1 MISHLRGRMIEKTPT
16 HVILECNGVGYHLEV
31 SLNTFSGLSSD
42 EEQLLYTHLQIKEDS
57 HTLFGFLSEFERSVF
72 RLLISVSGVGA
83 ATARTMLSSL
93 SPSEVVGAIG
103 SEQVAIVQSVKGIGA
118 KTAQRMILELKD
130 KVLALEGAENVITAR
145 AVNGQ
150 NREEAIAALE
160 VLGFSRKSVQ
170 KIVDKLLT
178 ADSEMS
184 VEDLIKNTLN
194 AL

>member
-31 SLNTFSGLSSD
+31 SLHTFSGLNSE

-57 HTLFGFLSEFERSVF
+57 HTLFGFLSEFERAVF

-93 SPSEVVGAIG
+93 SPSDIVGAIA
-103 SEQVAIVQSVKGIGA
+103 SEQVAVVQSVKGIGA

-130 KVLALEGAENVITAR
+130 KVLALEGAEDVVANTTVK
-145 AVNGQ
+145 GQ
-150 NREEAIAALE
+150 NGEEAIAALE
-160 VLGFSRKSVQ
+160 VLGFTRKSVQ

-178 ADSEMS
+178 ADSQMS

-194 AL
+194 AI

>member
-1 MISHLRGRMIEKTPT
+1 MISHLRGRMIDKTPT

-31 SLNTFSGLSSD
+31 SLYTFSGLSSE

-130 KVLALEGAENVITAR
+130 KVLALEGAEDVISAR

-150 NREEAIAALE
+150 NGEEAIAALE

>member
-31 SLNTFSGLSSD
+31 SLNTFSGLSSE

-57 HTLFGFLSEFERSVF
+57 HILFGFLSEFERSVF

-130 KVLALEGAENVITAR
+130 KVLALEGAEDVISAR

-150 NREEAIAALE
+150 NGEEAIAALE

>member
-31 SLNTFSGLSSD
+31 SLHTFSGLSSE

-57 HTLFGFLSEFERSVF
+57 HTLFGFLSEFERAVF

-93 SPSEVVGAIG
+93 SPSDVVGAIA
-103 SEQVAIVQSVKGIGA
+103 SEQVAVVQSVKGIGA

-130 KVLALEGAENVITAR
+130 KVLALDGAEDVVTS
-145 AVNGQ
+145 VTVKGQ
-150 NREEAIAALE
+150 SGEEAVAALE

-170 KIVDKLLT
+170 KIIDKLLT
-178 ADSEMS
+178 ADSQMS

-194 AL
+194 AI

>member
-31 SLNTFSGLSSD
+31 SLHTFSGLSSE

-57 HTLFGFLSEFERSVF
+57 HTLFGFLSEFERAVF

-93 SPSEVVGAIG
+93 NPSEVVGAIA
-103 SEQVAIVQSVKGIGA
+103 SEQVAVVQSVKGIGA

-130 KVLALEGAENVITAR
+130 KVLALEGAEDVVTNTTVK
-145 AVNGQ
+145 GQ
-150 NREEAIAALE
+150 NGEEAIAALE
-160 VLGFSRKSVQ
+160 VLGFTRKSVQ

-178 ADSEMS
+178 ADSQMS

-194 AL
+194 AI

>member
-31 SLNTFSGLSSD
+31 SLHTFSGLSSE

-57 HTLFGFLSEFERSVF
+57 HTLFGFLSEFERAVF

-93 SPSEVVGAIG
+93 SPSDVVGAIA
-103 SEQVAIVQSVKGIGA
+103 SEQVAVVQSVKGIGA

-130 KVLALEGAENVITAR
+130 KVLALEGAEDLVANTTVK
-145 AVNGQ
+145 GQ
-150 NREEAIAALE
+150 NGEEAIAALE
-160 VLGFSRKSVQ
+160 VLGFTRKSVQ

-178 ADSEMS
+178 ADSQMS

-194 AL
+194 AI

>member
-31 SLNTFSGLSSD
+31 SLNTFSGLSSE

-72 RLLISVSGVGA
+72 RLLISVSGIGA

-130 KVLALEGAENVITAR
+130 KVLALEGAEDVISAR

-150 NREEAIAALE
+150 NGEEAIAALE

>member
-31 SLNTFSGLSSD
+31 SLHTFSGLSSE

-57 HTLFGFLSEFERSVF
+57 HTLFGFLSEFERAVF

-93 SPSEVVGAIG
+93 SPSDVVGAIA
-103 SEQVAIVQSVKGIGA
+103 SEQVAVVQSVKGIGA

-130 KVLALEGAENVITAR
+130 KVLALEGAEDVVANTTLK
-145 AVNGQ
+145 GQ
-150 NREEAIAALE
+150 NGEEAIAALE
-160 VLGFSRKSVQ
+160 VLGFTRKSVQ

-178 ADSEMS
+178 ADSQMS

-194 AL
+194 AI

>member
-1 MISHLRGRMIEKTPT
+1 MIEKTPT

-31 SLNTFSGLSSD
+31 SLHTFSGLSSE

-57 HTLFGFLSEFERSVF
+57 HTLFGFLSEFERAVF

-93 SPSEVVGAIG
+93 SPSDVVGAIA
-103 SEQVAIVQSVKGIGA
+103 SEQVAVVQSVKGIGA

-130 KVLALEGAENVITAR
+130 KVLALEGAEDVVANTTVK
-145 AVNGQ
+145 GQ
-150 NREEAIAALE
+150 NGEEAIAALE
-160 VLGFSRKSVQ
+160 VLGFTRKSVQ

-178 ADSEMS
+178 ADSQMS

-194 AL
+194 AI

>member
-31 SLNTFSGLSSD
+31 SLHTFSGLSSE

-57 HTLFGFLSEFERSVF
+57 HTLFGFLSEFERGVF

-93 SPSEVVGAIG
+93 SPSDVVGAIA
-103 SEQVAIVQSVKGIGA
+103 SEQVAVVQSVKGIGA

-130 KVLALEGAENVITAR
+130 KVLALEGAEDVVANTTLK
-145 AVNGQ
+145 GQ
-150 NREEAIAALE
+150 NGEEAIAALE
-160 VLGFSRKSVQ
+160 VLGFTRKSVQ

-178 ADSEMS
+178 ADSQMS

-194 AL
+194 AI

>member
-31 SLNTFSGLSSD
+31 SLHTFSGLSSE

-57 HTLFGFLSEFERSVF
+57 HTLFGFLSEFERAVF

-93 SPSEVVGAIG
+93 SPSDVVGAIA
-103 SEQVAIVQSVKGIGA
+103 SEQVAVVQSVKGIGA

-130 KVLALEGAENVITAR
+130 KVLALEGAEDVVANTTVK
-145 AVNGQ
+145 GQ
-150 NREEAIAALE
+150 NGEEAISALE
-160 VLGFSRKSVQ
+160 VLGFTRKSVQ

-178 ADSEMS
+178 ADSQMS

-194 AL
+194 AI

>member
-1 MISHLRGRMIEKTPT
+1 M
-16 HVILECNGVGYHLEV
+16 
-31 SLNTFSGLSSD
+31 
-42 EEQLLYTHLQIKEDS
+42 
-57 HTLFGFLSEFERSVF
+57 
-72 RLLISVSGVGA
+72 SGVGA

-130 KVLALEGAENVITAR
+130 KVLALEGAEDVVTNTTVK
-145 AVNGQ
+145 GQ
-150 NREEAIAALE
+150 NGEEAIAALE
-160 VLGFSRKSVQ
+160 VLGFTRKSVQ

-178 ADSEMS
+178 ADSQMS

-194 AL
+194 AI

>member
-31 SLNTFSGLSSD
+31 SLHTFSGLSS
-42 EEQLLYTHLQIKEDS
+42 EEEELLYTHLQIKEDS
-57 HTLFGFLSEFERSVF
+57 HTLFGFLSEFERTVF

-93 SPSEVVGAIG
+93 SPSDVVGAIA
-103 SEQVAIVQSVKGIGA
+103 SEQVAVVQSVKGIGA

-130 KVLALEGAENVITAR
+130 KVLALEGAEDVV
-145 AVNGQ
+145 VNTTVKGQ
-150 NREEAIAALE
+150 NGEEAIAALE
-160 VLGFSRKSVQ
+160 VLGFTRKSVQ

-178 ADSEMS
+178 ADSQMS

-194 AL
+194 AI

>member
-16 HVILECNGVGYHLEV
+16 HVVLECNGVGYHLEV
-31 SLNTFSGLSSD
+31 SLNTFSGLSSE

-130 KVLALEGAENVITAR
+130 KVLALEGAEDVISAR

-150 NREEAIAALE
+150 NGEEAIAALE

>member
-31 SLNTFSGLSSD
+31 SLNTFSGLSSE

-130 KVLALEGAENVITAR
+130 KVLALEGAEDVISAR

-150 NREEAIAALE
+150 NGEEAIAALE

-194 AL
+194 TL

>member
-31 SLNTFSGLSSD
+31 SLHTFSGLSSE

-57 HTLFGFLSEFERSVF
+57 HTLFGFLSEFERAVF

-93 SPSEVVGAIG
+93 SPSDVVGAIA
-103 SEQVAIVQSVKGIGA
+103 SEQVAVVQSVKGIGA

-130 KVLALEGAENVITAR
+130 KVLALEGAEDVV
-145 AVNGQ
+145 VNTTVKGQ
-150 NREEAIAALE
+150 NGEEAIAALE
-160 VLGFSRKSVQ
+160 VLGFTRKSVQ

-178 ADSEMS
+178 ADSQMS

-194 AL
+194 AI

>member
-31 SLNTFSGLSSD
+31 SLNTFSGLSSE

-57 HTLFGFLSEFERSVF
+57 HILFGFLSEFERSVF

-130 KVLALEGAENVITAR
+130 KVLALEGAEDVISAR

-150 NREEAIAALE
+150 NGEEAIAALE

-170 KIVDKLLT
+170 KVVDKLLT

>member
-31 SLNTFSGLSSD
+31 SLNTFSGLSSE

-130 KVLALEGAENVITAR
+130 KVLALEGAEDVISAR

-150 NREEAIAALE
+150 NGEEAIAALE

-194 AL
+194 AI

>member
-31 SLNTFSGLSSD
+31 SLHTFSGLSSE

-57 HTLFGFLSEFERSVF
+57 HTLFGFLSEFERAVF

-93 SPSEVVGAIG
+93 SPSEVVGAIA
-103 SEQVAIVQSVKGIGA
+103 SEQVAVVQSVKGIGA

-130 KVLALEGAENVITAR
+130 KVLALEGAEDVVANTTVKGR
-145 AVNGQ
+145 NG
-150 NREEAIAALE
+150 EEAIAALE
-160 VLGFSRKSVQ
+160 VLGFTRKSVQ

-178 ADSEMS
+178 ADSQMS

-194 AL
+194 AI

>member
-31 SLNTFSGLSSD
+31 SLNTFSGLSSE

-130 KVLALEGAENVITAR
+130 KVLALEGAEDVISAR

-150 NREEAIAALE
+150 NGEEAIAALE

-184 VEDLIKNTLN
+184 AEDLIKNTLN

>member
-31 SLNTFSGLSSD
+31 SLHTFSGLSSE

-57 HTLFGFLSEFERSVF
+57 HTLFGFLSEFERAVF

-93 SPSEVVGAIG
+93 SPSEVVGAIA
-103 SEQVAIVQSVKGIGA
+103 SEQVAVVQSVKGIGA

-130 KVLALEGAENVITAR
+130 KVLALEGAEDVVANTTVK
-145 AVNGQ
+145 GQ
-150 NREEAIAALE
+150 NGEEAIAALE
-160 VLGFSRKSVQ
+160 VLGFTRKSVQ

-178 ADSEMS
+178 ADSQMS

-194 AL
+194 AI

>member
-31 SLNTFSGLSSD
+31 SLHTFSGLSSE

-57 HTLFGFLSEFERSVF
+57 HTLFGFLSEFERAVF

-93 SPSEVVGAIG
+93 SPSDVVGAIA
-103 SEQVAIVQSVKGIGA
+103 SEQVAVVQSVKGIGA

-130 KVLALEGAENVITAR
+130 KVLALEGAEDVVANTTVK
-145 AVNGQ
+145 GQ
-150 NREEAIAALE
+150 NGEEAIAALE
-160 VLGFSRKSVQ
+160 VLGFTRKSVQ

-178 ADSEMS
+178 ADSQMS

-194 AL
+194 AI

>member
-31 SLNTFSGLSSD
+31 SLHTFSGLSSE

-57 HTLFGFLSEFERSVF
+57 HTLFGFLSEFERAVF

-93 SPSEVVGAIG
+93 SPSDVVGAIA
-103 SEQVAIVQSVKGIGA
+103 SEQVAVVQSVKGIGA

-130 KVLALEGAENVITAR
+130 KVLALEGAEDVVANTTVK
-145 AVNGQ
+145 GQ
-150 NREEAIAALE
+150 NGEEAIAALE
-160 VLGFSRKSVQ
+160 VLGFTRKSVQ

-178 ADSEMS
+178 ADSQMS
-184 VEDLIKNTLN
+184 VEDIIKNTLN
-194 AL
+194 AI

>member
-1 MISHLRGRMIEKTPT
+1 MIKKTPT

-31 SLNTFSGLSSD
+31 SLHTFSGLSSE

-57 HTLFGFLSEFERSVF
+57 HTLFGFLSEFERAVF

-93 SPSEVVGAIG
+93 SPSDVVGAIA

-130 KVLALEGAENVITAR
+130 KVLALEGAEDVVAS
-145 AVNGQ
+145 ASVKGQ
-150 NREEAIAALE
+150 NGEEAIAALE
-160 VLGFSRKSVQ
+160 VLGFTRKSVQ

-178 ADSEMS
+178 ADSQMS

-194 AL
+194 AI

>member
-31 SLNTFSGLSSD
+31 SLHTFSGLSSE

-57 HTLFGFLSEFERSVF
+57 HTLFGFLSEFERAVF

-93 SPSEVVGAIG
+93 SPSDVVGAIV
-103 SEQVAIVQSVKGIGA
+103 SEQVAVVQSVKGIGA

-130 KVLALEGAENVITAR
+130 KVLTLEGTEDLIASTTAK
-145 AVNGQ
+145 GQ
-150 NREEAIAALE
+150 NGEEAIAALE
-160 VLGFSRKSVQ
+160 VLGFTRKSVQ

-178 ADSEMS
+178 ADSQMS

-194 AL
+194 AI

>member
-31 SLNTFSGLSSD
+31 SLHTFSGLSSE

-57 HTLFGFLSEFERSVF
+57 HTLFGFLSEFERAVF

-93 SPSEVVGAIG
+93 SPSDVVGAIA
-103 SEQVAIVQSVKGIGA
+103 SEQVAVVQSVKGIGA

-130 KVLALEGAENVITAR
+130 KVLALEGAEDVVANTTVK
-145 AVNGQ
+145 GQ
-150 NREEAIAALE
+150 NGEEAIAALE
-160 VLGFSRKSVQ
+160 VLGFTRKSVQ
-170 KIVDKLLT
+170 KIVDRLLT
-178 ADSEMS
+178 ADSQMS

-194 AL
+194 AI

>member
-1 MISHLRGRMIEKTPT
+1 MIEKTPT

-31 SLNTFSGLSSD
+31 SLHTFSALSSE

-57 HTLFGFLSEFERSVF
+57 HTLFGFSSEFERAVF

-93 SPSEVVGAIG
+93 NPSEVVGAIA
-103 SEQVAIVQSVKGIGA
+103 SEQVAVVQSVKGIGA

-130 KVLALEGAENVITAR
+130 KVLALEGAEDVVASA
-145 AVNGQ
+145 AVKGQ
-150 NREEAIAALE
+150 NGEEAIAALE
-160 VLGFSRKSVQ
+160 VLGFTRKSVQ

-178 ADSEMS
+178 ADSQMS

-194 AL
+194 AI

>member
-31 SLNTFSGLSSD
+31 SLNTFSGLSSE

-93 SPSEVVGAIG
+93 SPSEVVSAIG

-130 KVLALEGAENVITAR
+130 KVLALEGAEDVISAR

-150 NREEAIAALE
+150 NGEEAIAALE

-170 KIVDKLLT
+170 KIIDKLLT

>member
-31 SLNTFSGLSSD
+31 SLHTFSGLSSE

-57 HTLFGFLSEFERSVF
+57 HTLFGFLSEFERAVF

-83 ATARTMLSSL
+83 TTARTMLSSL
-93 SPSEVVGAIG
+93 SPSDVIGAIA
-103 SEQVAIVQSVKGIGA
+103 SEQVAVVQSVKGIGA

-130 KVLALEGAENVITAR
+130 KVLALEGAEDVVANTTVK
-145 AVNGQ
+145 GQ
-150 NREEAIAALE
+150 NGEEAIAALE
-160 VLGFSRKSVQ
+160 VLGFTRKSVQ

-178 ADSEMS
+178 ADSQMS

-194 AL
+194 AI

>member
-31 SLNTFSGLSSD
+31 SLNTFSGLSSE

-130 KVLALEGAENVITAR
+130 KVLALEGAEDVISAR

-150 NREEAIAALE
+150 NGEEAIAALE

>member
-31 SLNTFSGLSSD
+31 SLNTFSGLSSE

-130 KVLALEGAENVITAR
+130 KVLALEGAEDVISAR
-145 AVNGQ
+145 AVHGQ
-150 NREEAIAALE
+150 NGEEAIAALE

-170 KIVDKLLT
+170 KIVDKLLI

>member
-31 SLNTFSGLSSD
+31 SLHTFSGLSSE

-57 HTLFGFLSEFERSVF
+57 HTLFGFLSEFERAVF

-93 SPSEVVGAIG
+93 SPSDVVRAIA
-103 SEQVAIVQSVKGIGA
+103 SEQVAVVQSVKGIGA

-130 KVLALEGAENVITAR
+130 KVLALEGAEDVVANTTVK
-145 AVNGQ
+145 GQ
-150 NREEAIAALE
+150 NGEEAIAALE
-160 VLGFSRKSVQ
+160 VLGFTRKSVQ

-178 ADSEMS
+178 ADSQMS

-194 AL
+194 AI

>member
-31 SLNTFSGLSSD
+31 SLHTFSGLSSE

-57 HTLFGFLSEFERSVF
+57 HTLFGFLSEFERAVF

-93 SPSEVVGAIG
+93 SPSDVVGAIA
-103 SEQVAIVQSVKGIGA
+103 SEQVAVVQSVKGIGA

-130 KVLALEGAENVITAR
+130 KVLALEGAE
-145 AVNGQ
+145 
-150 NREEAIAALE
+150 E
-160 VLGFSRKSVQ
+160 VVGFTRKSVQ

-178 ADSEMS
+178 ADSQMS

-194 AL
+194 AI

>member
-31 SLNTFSGLSSD
+31 SLNTFSGLSSE

-130 KVLALEGAENVITAR
+130 KVLALEGAEDVISAR
-145 AVNGQ
+145 VVNGQ
-150 NREEAIAALE
+150 NGEEAIAALE